1 MTPDMCLCVHS
12 DDKRLFVNSPDS
24 NDSGIQADVPHVR
37 APETEDLYAVVTKEK
52 GKSDDREE
60 EEEEEDDDE
69 RTSRLARVG
78 GEEITSVLEPSLW

>member
-1 MTPDMCLCVHS
+1 MCLCVHS
-12 DDKRLFVNSPDS
+12 DDKRLFINSPDS

-37 APETEDLYAVVTKEK
+37 APETEDLYAVVTKDK
-52 GKSDDREE
+52 GKAEDR

-78 GEEITSVLEPSLW
+78 GEET